1 MGRRHGCGTENIF
14 GLLGN
19 TFPAENKTEMSVIR
33 AHIDACGED
42 GEDDEGATVD
52 DRGRADAEDAGARE
66 DKDNC
71 DRAQAEA
78 DIGSDVPQGNSTRGD
93 AGATKKWSL
102 CFLMCSCAGRT

>member
-78 DIGSDVPQGNSTRGD
+78 DPGSDVRQGNRTRRV
-93 AGATKKWSL
+93 S
-102 CFLMCSCAGRT
+102 GRSSEGENGEISSR